1 MTDFAK
7 LGFDVN
13 SQPLTRATKE
23 LNSMSGAAG
32 GTEKRVSSLGKTMLK
47 YLGGAAIIA
56 GTTRE
61 FRKIN
66 DEVQQLE
73 RNMLR
78 TEAIIQATGGAAGFT
93 ADQLREQARA
103 LAFATLESTEGIMK
117 AQQVLLTFR
126 NVTGDTFTRAT
137 ELAADLATVT
147 GGSLQGAMTQLGKA
161 LEDPVTGINAMTRS
175 GVSFTD
181 QQKEMIK
188 SLAESGD
195 LLGAQ
200 TIILDELAGQYGGV
214 ARAEAEGF
222 AGAQD
227 TLAQSLQELRIAV
240 GQFAGSG
247 QMLVNW
253 YNKASEVVQEFTA
266 IIASGQINY
275 YLQLVGHEFSELGK
289 DIEYVFGLLTPM
301 IEAAASDWTQSGES
315 ATSAIVDAFR
325 NIVPNIRAFLQLA
338 ALEIIAL
345 ADRAAVYG
353 RAIAFN
359 LNPKNWFSGESM
371 GDFIEQENERI
382 NAIRLAMITDILNE
396 RDATIKAREEII
408 SAGVRQREE
417 WDRGRA
423 AFDAFTPNVIAGLS
437 DITHATIDAEKA
449 TEDYTSAIR
458 SLQKA
463 LGDEFQR
470 AAIQYQQHLETIAE
484 LEDAAAISAEES
496 NAFRLAAFEQYQ
508 EKLTEIQRREQ
519 AARDRIDEDAERMR
533 AMQNMQRLQAM
544 EGFFGNL
551 AYIAQ
556 QGGKES
562 FEAYKALAMA
572 EAGIAGALATIK
584 ALSAAPPPFNFMLAG
599 AVGAATLTQ
608 MAVISGQTYQAR
620 ENGGQVHAGG
630 QYLVGER
637 GPELLQ
643 LGGQGGSITPT
654 SRISGDGVSVT
665 NVFQVTTGVEKT
677 VQAEFMSMMPMIN
690 EMTKQ
695 SIQQAVSGGGSMSR
709 AVGRRS

>member
-1 MTDFAK
+1 
-7 LGFDVN
+7 
-13 SQPLTRATKE
+13 
-23 LNSMSGAAG
+23 
-32 GTEKRVSSLGKTMLK
+32 
-47 YLGGAAIIA
+47 
-56 GTTRE
+56 
-61 FRKIN
+61 
-66 DEVQQLE
+66 
-73 RNMLR
+73 
-78 TEAIIQATGGAAGFT
+78 
-93 ADQLREQARA
+93 
-103 LAFATLESTEGIMK
+103 
-117 AQQVLLTFR
+117 
-126 NVTGDTFTRAT
+126 
-137 ELAADLATVT
+137 
-147 GGSLQGAMTQLGKA
+147 MTQLGKA

-275 YLQLVGHEFSELGK
+275 YLQLIGHEFTELGK
-289 DIEYVFGLLTPM
+289 DIEHLFNILWPM
-301 IEAAASDWTQSGES
+301 IEGGVNMWVDHVTKSTGFMS
-315 ATSAIVDAFR
+315 DAFK
-325 NIVPNIRAFLQLA
+325 NIVPNIRAAIQLA
-338 ALEIIAL
+338 TLELIAL

-359 LNPKNWFSGESM
+359 LNPKNWFTGESM

-382 NAIRLAMITDILNE
+382 NAIRLQSITSILNE
-396 RDATIKAREEII
+396 RDASIEAREEII
-408 SAGVRQREE
+408 ASGVRQREE
-417 WDRGRA
+417 WERGRA
-423 AFDAFTPNVIAGLS
+423 AFDAFTSNAVGGLEQ
-437 DITHATIDAEKA
+437 ITHATIEAEQS
-449 TEDYTSAIR
+449 TEDYTAAIR
-458 SLQKA
+458 SLQNA
-463 LGDEFQR
+463 FASDMER
-470 AAIQYQQHLETIAE
+470 AASQYMQHLDSIAE
-484 LEDAAAISAEES
+484 LEEAAAISAEES
-496 NAFRLAAFEQYQ
+496 YALRLSAFEHYQ
-508 EKLTEIQRREQ
+508 DALTAATEKGEAERRRMEEQ
-519 AARDRIDEDAERMR
+519 ADDLRRMR
-533 AMQNMQRLQAM
+533 EMQQLQAM
-544 EGFFGNL
+544 QGFFGNL

-572 EAGIAGALATIK
+572 EAGIAGALATVK
-584 ALSAAPPPFNFMLAG
+584 ALSAAPPPFNFLLAG
-599 AVGAATLTQ
+599 SVAAATAVQ

-654 SRISGDGVSVT
+654 SRIGGDGVSVT
-665 NVFQVTTGVEKT
+665 NVFQLSTGVEQT
-677 VQAEFMSMMPMIN
+677 VQAELVAMLPMITQ
-690 EMTKQ
+690 MTKQ
-695 SIQQAVSGGGSMSR
+695 SVQQAMSNGGGMSR
-709 AVGRRS
+709 AIGKRS

>member
-695 SIQQAVSGGGSMSR
+695 SIQQAISGGGSMSR